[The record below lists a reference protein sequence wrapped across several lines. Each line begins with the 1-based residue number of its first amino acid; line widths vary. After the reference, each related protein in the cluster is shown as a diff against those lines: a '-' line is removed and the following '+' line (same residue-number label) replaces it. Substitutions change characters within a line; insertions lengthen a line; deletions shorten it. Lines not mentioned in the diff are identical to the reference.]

1 MSYDYDCIN
10 NGWLNIAHG
19 DGVFVAVSDFSNKSA
34 TSADNG
40 KTWTRHDM
48 PIGDWHSVAY
58 GNDVFVAV
66 NLLYNTSARSTDN
79 GKTWTQHSML
89 N

>member
-1 MSYDYDCIN
+1 MSYDYNCMSD
-10 NGWLNIAHG
+10 GWI
-19 DGVFVAVSDFSNKSA
+19 
-34 TSADNG
+34 
-40 KTWTRHDM
+40 
-48 PIGDWHSVAY
+48 SVAH

-79 GKTWTQHSML
+79 GKTWTQHVMPKGEGGSVAYGDGVFVAVNYSSNTSARSTDNGKTWTQQSML